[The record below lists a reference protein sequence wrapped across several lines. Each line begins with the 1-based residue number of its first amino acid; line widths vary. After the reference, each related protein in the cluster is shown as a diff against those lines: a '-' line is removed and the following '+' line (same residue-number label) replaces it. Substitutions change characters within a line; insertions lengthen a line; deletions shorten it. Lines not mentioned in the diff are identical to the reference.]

1 MKSLRYIVLTVL
13 LAPTLSCLAG
23 QIEVKDG
30 ESIQAAVNQAQ
41 DGDTILVYP
50 GSYKESV
57 YIDKD
62 NITLRGVVQEGEWPV
77 LEGEKLRNDAVLY
90 SGNGITIEWLKIVE
104 YKGNAIMGQSGNN
117 YAIRNNWVIDAGV
130 YGIFPQF
137 GINGVIEYN
146 VLSGIEDA
154 AIYVGMC
161 DNVDVRHNEV
171 FDSVA
176 GIEIENTRH
185 ALVENN
191 YAHDNTAG
199 ILTFITPGLPI
210 KTTYDV
216 IIRNNFIVNNNTPN
230 FGAPG
235 SIVSGVPVGTGI
247 LIMAADDVVI
257 EGNIISGNNSF
268 GLVITDLSFITNVSS
283 DPESEPNPD
292 NIRVLDNFMI
302 NNGTDPV
309 AEVRALMATRLSTT
323 GPDIM
328 ALGTAGEEDNC
339 FLNGDAYRTYGTKKW
354 GVCDPGATTVDI
366 VSYQLDRPAPARLIE
381 NDEDRAAH
389 LYNGIC
395 AGCHAYN
402 LRMIGPAAMVVQALY
417 HNDPEGLAE
426 FIAKPSK
433 VRPDYPEMPPQDYLS
448 PELRFK
454 VAEYML
460 SLKK

>member
-1 MKSLRYIVLTVL
+1 MKTLKYL
-13 LAPTLSCLAG
+13 LFAALLVPAWSCLAAE
-23 QIEVKDG
+23 IKVKDG
-30 ESIQAAVNQAQ
+30 ESIQDAVTRAQ
-41 DGDTILVYP
+41 PGDTILVYP

-62 NITLRGVVQEGEWPV
+62 DITLRGVVQKGKWPV
-77 LEGEKLRNDAVLY
+77 LEGEKLRNDAILY
-90 SGNGITIEWLKIVE
+90 SGNGITIERLKIVE

-117 YAIRNNWVIDAGV
+117 YVIRNNWVIDAGV

-137 GINGVIEYN
+137 GVNGLIEYN

-176 GIEIENTRH
+176 GIEIENSRH

-191 YAHDNTAG
+191 YAHNNTAG

-216 IIRNNFIVNNNTPN
+216 VIRNNFVVNNNTPN

-247 LIMAADDVVI
+247 LIMAADDVVL

-292 NIRVLDNFMI
+292 NIQVLDNFMI
-302 NNGTDPV
+302 NNGNDPV

-328 ALGTAGEEDNC
+328 ALGSAGEEDNC
-339 FLNGDAYRTYGTKKW
+339 MLNQQAYRTYGTKKW
-354 GVCDPGATTVDI
+354 GVCDRATTADV
-366 VSYQLDRPAPARLIE
+366 VSYQLPEPAPARLIE
-381 NDEDRAAH
+381 NDQDRAAH

-402 LRMIGPAAMVVQALY
+402 LRMIGPAAMVIQALY
-417 HNDPEGLAE
+417 HDDPEGLAE
-426 FIAKPSK
+426 FIARPSK
-433 VRPDYPEMPPQDYLS
+433 IRPDYPEMPPQDYLS
-448 PELRFK
+448 PELRLK

-460 SLKK
+460 QLEK

>member
-1 MKSLRYIVLTVL
+1 MKSLRNIVLTVL
-13 LAPTLSCLAG
+13 LASTWPCLAG

-30 ESIQAAVNQAQ
+30 ESIQAAVNKAK

-62 NITLRGVVQEGEWPV
+62 NITLRGVVQKGEWPV

-302 NNGTDPV
+302 NNGADPV

-339 FLNGDAYRTYGTKKW
+339 ILNGSAYRTYGTKKW
-354 GVCDPGATTVDI
+354 GVCEPGATTAATA
-366 VSYQLDRPAPARLIE
+366 SYQLDEPAPARLIE

-389 LYNGIC
+389 LYSGIC

-417 HNDPEGLAE
+417 YNDPEGLAE

-448 PELRFK
+448 SELRFK